1 MSDADRDIFDKIHSD
16 VAGIRERQDRLERRM
31 HDGFQELINRI
42 DRLDRLERPN
52 MFRRLFGL

>member
-1 MSDADRDIFDKIHSD
+1 MPDADRDIFDKIHSD
-16 VAGIRERQDRLERRM
+16 MFSIRDRQDRLEQRM